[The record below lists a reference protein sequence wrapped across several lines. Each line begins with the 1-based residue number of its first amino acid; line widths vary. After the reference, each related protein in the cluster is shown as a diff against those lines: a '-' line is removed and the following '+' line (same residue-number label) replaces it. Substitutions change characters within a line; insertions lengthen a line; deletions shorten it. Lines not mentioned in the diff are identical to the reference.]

1 MSEVLNFKLK
11 YFNLLLSFKLED
23 ELNQYSE
30 DKQCI
35 CLGNLILIFTIKVI
49 AMSFHLSKIVSDL
62 RVRL

>member
-49 AMSFHLSKIVSDL
+49 ANYVLSLIKNFL
-62 RVRL
+62 RP